1 MSLLAY
7 HLTSMTSAAIYFHP
21 EAYTTSGPKL
31 MGRNSA
37 GEGFLRGYLTHSK
50 ADQFAAL
57 LAHPRHGQAFAEAVA
72 RAGRQEPTHFFT
84 LSGLQR
90 LSEFGCIFY
99 PGPGLAEHAWQRTA
113 FGDAAWSICGITHTI
128 CSASA
133 MDGLVGLLAN
143 PVQSWDAVIC
153 TSAAARAAVVRM
165 LQAQADFLAARLGAQ
180 KFILP
185 QLPIIP
191 LGVHSQDFAF
201 TEEQRLAARQA
212 LGVDENTLVVLFA
225 GRLSFHAKAHPLAMY
240 QALELA
246 ASTLPPRQSLSLV
259 QFGQFPNQ
267 HIADAFS
274 AAARLAAPSVTV
286 VTLDGRLAEN
296 RDKAWASADIF
307 CSLSDNLQE
316 TFGLTPLEAM
326 AVGLPCVVSDWD
338 GYKDTV
344 RDGVDG
350 FRVPSYVPPPGLG
363 SDLALRHALGLDT
376 YDMYCGHT
384 SSLVA
389 IDVGAAAKAFTTL
402 LASAELR
409 QRMGL
414 AAKERAHSVYDW
426 AEIIPQ
432 YEALWAEL
440 AGIRQTE
447 AAKVKPLR
455 HPWPARMDP
464 FTAFAGYATR
474 SLLAE
479 TLLVMVDQDVTTA
492 HERLRN
498 YLGLAMVNFAKLVL
512 VSEEEVALMLQALA
526 SGPAS
531 ALAMVQCIEPPR
543 QAFAM
548 RAVVWLMK
556 MGIVQRFEGQP
567 G

>member
-7 HLTSMTSAAIYFHP
+7 YLISMTSAAIYFHP

-50 ADQFAAL
+50 GDQFAAL
-57 LAHPRHGQAFAEAVA
+57 LAHPGHGQAFAEAVS
-72 RAGRQEPTHFFT
+72 RAGRQEPTHFLT
-84 LSGLQR
+84 RAGLQR
-90 LSEFGCIFY
+90 LSEFGCIFF
-99 PGPGLAEHAWQRTA
+99 PGPGLGEHAWQRTV

-128 CSASA
+128 CSAGA

-153 TSAAARAAVVRM
+153 TSSAAKAAVMRM
-165 LQAQADFLAARLGAQ
+165 LQAQEDFLAARLGAQ

-185 QLPIIP
+185 QLPVIP
-191 LGVHSQDFAF
+191 LGIHSQDFAF

-212 LGVDENTLVVLFA
+212 LEVDENTHVVLFA

-246 ASTLPPRQSLSLV
+246 AASLPPQQRLCLV

-267 HIADAFS
+267 HIADAFA
-274 AAARLAAPSVTV
+274 AAARLSAPSVTV

-296 RDKAWASADIF
+296 RDSAWASADIF

-326 AVGLPCVVSDWD
+326 AAGLPCIVSDWD

-350 FRVPSYVPPPGLG
+350 FRVPTAMPPGGLG
-363 SDLALRHALGLDT
+363 TNLALRHALEVDT

-389 IDVGAAAKAFTTL
+389 VDVAATAKAFSKL

-409 QRMGL
+409 QRMGQ
-414 AAKERAHSVYDW
+414 AAKERARSDYDW
-426 AEIIPQ
+426 AAIIPQ

-440 AGIRQTE
+440 GGIRRAN
-447 AAKVKPLR
+447 AAKVKRLR

-464 FTAFAGYATR
+464 FAAFAGYVT
-474 SLLAE
+474 E
-479 TLLVMVDQDVTTA
+479 TLLPETMLALVDQDVTA
-492 HERLRN
+492 AQERLRA
-498 YLGLAMVNFAKLVL
+498 YLGLAMVNFAKFVL
-512 VSEEEVALMLQALA
+512 PSEEEVAHMLQALA
-526 SGPAS
+526 AGPAS
-531 ALAMVQCIEPPR
+531 AAAMVHGIAPPR
-543 QAFAM
+543 QVLAM

-556 MGIVQRFEGQP
+556 MGVVQRFEGHP
-567 G
+567 R